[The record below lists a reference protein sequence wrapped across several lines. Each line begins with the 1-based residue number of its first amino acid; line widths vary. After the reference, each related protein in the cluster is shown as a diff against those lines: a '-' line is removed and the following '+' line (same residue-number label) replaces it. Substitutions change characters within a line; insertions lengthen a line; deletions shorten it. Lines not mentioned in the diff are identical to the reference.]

1 MKVMELK
8 KGWRKEVTTVL
19 LNSGWLILLTTH
31 RDIIIYL
38 VVCVVAVLN
47 TAQEYYT
54 VQHSADPVNREKGNI
69 THIGL
74 LEADEDKIL
83 VAQVSPKGSTCA

>member
-1 MKVMELK
+1 MYRFAEINMSNVHSVVHFRGAFKV
-8 KGWRKEVTTVL
+8 
-19 LNSGWLILLTTH
+19 IP
-31 RDIIIYL
+31 L
-38 VVCVVAVLN
+38 VSSCFGPFKNITL
-47 TAQEYYT
+47 YS

-83 VAQVSPKGSTCA
+83 VAQVSPKGSTCT